1 MKLHPNAKTTPAS
14 RALLVHR
21 VLREGWSV
29 LDAVEALGISPR
41 TGYKWLTRYQAEGRQ
56 GLHDRSSAPL
66 RTPNATPG
74 RLVGRVER
82 LRRKRHTAWE
92 IAEKLKMAVST
103 VSALLKRLGLG
114 RLSFLEPK
122 PVIRRYERKRAGEL
136 LHIDTKKLA
145 KIQGVGHRIHGDRR
159 RKNRGRGWEFVH
171 VCVDDASRAAY
182 IEVHSDE
189 KKESAVPFLER
200 AVAWFASLGVSVER
214 VLTDNGSAYRSK
226 LHRMSCEAHGI
237 RHLRTRPYTP
247 RTNGKA
253 ERFIQTLLRRC
264 AYARPYRTSAARTRA
279 LDRWIVEYNHQ
290 RPHHGIGRQTPMD
303 RLEAVR

>member
-1 MKLHPNAKTTPAS
+1 
-14 RALLVHR
+14 
-21 VLREGWSV
+21 
-29 LDAVEALGISPR
+29 
-41 TGYKWLTRYQAEGRQ
+41 
-56 GLHDRSSAPL
+56 
-66 RTPNATPG
+66 
-74 RLVGRVER
+74 VER

-92 IAEKLKMAVST
+92 IAEKLRMAVST

-122 PVIRRYERKRAGEL
+122 PVIRRYERQRAGEL

-159 RKNRGRGWEFVH
+159 RNNRGRGWEFVH

-182 IEVHSDE
+182 IEVHPDE
-189 KKESAVPFLER
+189 KKESVVPFLER
-200 AVAWFASLGVSVER
+200 AIAWFAGHGVAVER
-214 VLTDNGSAYRSK
+214 VLTDNGSAYRSE
-226 LHRMSCEAHGI
+226 LHRASCEAQGI

-264 AYARPYRTSAARTRA
+264 AYARPYQTSAARTRA
-279 LDRWIVEYNHQ
+279 LHRWIIEYNHR
-290 RPHHGIGRQTPMD
+290 RPHHGIGRQTPMN